1 MSTRTS
7 RRASQPPPTPT
18 VSTPPRKERPP
29 SPLSPSRVSRN
40 DEKVQ
45 MRNLNDRLA
54 SYIDMIRSREA
65 EIRGLQQVNT
75 INVCNFFSC
84 PTKDHNTKLY
94 SPLFTG
100 TNYY

>member
-40 DEKVQ
+40 EEKVQ
-45 MRNLNDRLA
+45 MCNLNDRLA
-54 SYIDMIRSREA
+54 SYIDTIRSREA
-65 EIRGLQQVNT
+65 EIRSLQQVNEIEYT
-75 INVCNFFSC
+75 HYY
-84 PTKDHNTKLY
+84 DLY
-94 SPLFTG
+94 SIRNRP
-100 TNYY
+100 